1 MRIAIFSD
9 TFSPEI
15 NGVTRN
21 LDRLVN
27 YFSQKGIEFIV
38 FAPESGQKTDS
49 LYENKVVRMKSYN
62 FVLYPELKISL
73 PDYLKVK
80 NVMKNLDVD
89 LIHLVTPFNIGLL
102 GLYYAK
108 QNDIPLTASYHTNFD
123 QYLDYYNINFIENL
137 AWKYLRWFHNHA
149 SINFCPSKVTL
160 EELEER
166 NFKNL
171 DIWGRGIDTDLFSPD
186 HRSEEF
192 IEKNNL
198 NEKIS
203 ILYVGRAAK
212 EKNIS
217 LIIDSLRNLNKR
229 YKEKIELI
237 ITGDG
242 PELENLKRSAPKNVI
257 FTGFKKGLELS
268 KIYASAD
275 IFAFSSLTET
285 YGNVIIEA
293 MASGL
298 PVVSVYAGGVKE
310 NLINKYNGL
319 KCEKNDVDEFSSKL
333 EELILNNN
341 LRKVLSHNARNYSLD
356 KTWESV
362 LNKFVNKLIN
372 IIEDISNN
380 NMTLKRETL
389 IHQHPNSDINVSQYN

>member
-27 YFSQKGIEFIV
+27 YFSQEGIEYIV
-38 FAPESGQKTDS
+38 FAPESGQKTES
-49 LYENKVVRMKSYN
+49 LHENKIIRMKSYN
-62 FVLYPELKISL
+62 FVFYPELKISL
-73 PDYLKVK
+73 PNYLKVK
-80 NVMKNLDVD
+80 KVIENLDVD

-137 AWKYLRWFHNHA
+137 AWKYLRWFHNYA
-149 SINFCPSKVTL
+149 AINFCPSQVTL
-160 EELEER
+160 EELKER
-166 NFKNL
+166 NFRNL

-186 HRSEEF
+186 HRSKKF
-192 IEKNNL
+192 IEENAL
-198 NEKIS
+198 SEKIS

-217 LIIDSLRNLNKR
+217 LILESLKKLNKK
-229 YKEKIELI
+229 YKNKIELI

-242 PELENLKRSAPKNVI
+242 PELDYLKKSAPENVI

-298 PVVSVYAGGVKE
+298 PVVAVYAGGVKE
-310 NLINKYNGL
+310 NLIDKYNGL
-319 KCEKNDVDEFSSKL
+319 KCENDDVDEFASKL
-333 EELILNNN
+333 EKLILDDNF
-341 LRKVLSHNARNYSLD
+341 RKALSHNARNYSLD
-356 KTWESV
+356 KTWQSV
-362 LNKFVNKLIN
+362 LEKFVNKLYEV
-372 IIEDISNN
+372 IED
-380 NMTLKRETL
+380 
-389 IHQHPNSDINVSQYN
+389 NSDEFKENNSPKRDII

>member
-27 YFSQKGIEFIV
+27 YFSQEGIEYIV
-38 FAPESGQKTDS
+38 FAPESGQKTES
-49 LYENKVVRMKSYN
+49 LHENKIIRMKSYN
-62 FVLYPELKISL
+62 FVFYPELKISL
-73 PDYLKVK
+73 PNYLKVK
-80 NVMKNLDVD
+80 KVIENLDVD

-137 AWKYLRWFHNHA
+137 AWKYLRWFHNYA
-149 SINFCPSKVTL
+149 AINFCPSQVTL
-160 EELEER
+160 EELKER
-166 NFKNL
+166 NFRNL

-186 HRSEEF
+186 HRSKKF
-192 IEKNNL
+192 IEENTL
-198 NEKIS
+198 SEKIS

-217 LIIDSLRNLNKR
+217 LILESLKKLNKK
-229 YKEKIELI
+229 YKNKIELI

-242 PELENLKRSAPKNVI
+242 PELDYLKKSAPENVI

-298 PVVSVYAGGVKE
+298 PVVAVYAGGVKE
-310 NLINKYNGL
+310 NLIDKYNGL
-319 KCEKNDVDEFSSKL
+319 KCENDDVDEFASKL
-333 EELILNNN
+333 EKLILDDNF
-341 LRKVLSHNARNYSLD
+341 RKALSHNARNYSLD
-356 KTWESV
+356 KTWQTV
-362 LNKFVNKLIN
+362 LEKFVNKLYEVIEDNSDEFKENKSPKRN
-372 IIEDISNN
+372 II
-380 NMTLKRETL
+380 
-389 IHQHPNSDINVSQYN
+389 